1 MGDLSLS
8 RKDFLSLLIT
18 WFRRS
23 IWFLAFA
30 GAYTTSPPLLA
41 VAVSINLRIFI
52 DFEQVL
58 RSFQLVLGLAFQLAL
73 NMDQASEYMNS
84 AMYSWNRKTSQIL
97 QNPVGELKNV
107 FGYTE
112 PNYIYSNNPYLN
124 YYDYYQ
130 R

>member
-1 MGDLSLS
+1 M
-8 RKDFLSLLIT
+8 
-18 WFRRS
+18 
-23 IWFLAFA
+23 
-30 GAYTTSPPLLA
+30 
-41 VAVSINLRIFI
+41 
-52 DFEQVL
+52 DFEQGL
-58 RSFQLVLGLAFQLAL
+58 YSFQLVLGLAFELAL